1 MSKDTAETTIPRRT
15 TGDVLP
21 MSFAQELLWLLDRA
35 TPGLT
40 AYNVPRAMRLRG
52 TLDVEALRRAIESV
66 VARHEILRTTYASD
80 ERGAVQ
86 IVHPNVRFELPVVD
100 LTGQPEGERMV
111 AAERFFLDQARTPF
125 DIGKDPL
132 LRGYL
137 LQLGDDDRVL
147 VLVTH
152 HIASDGWSKGVMFRE
167 LSQAYEAFA
176 SGTTPAMAPLPIQY
190 ADFALWQRAQVD
202 SGSLAEP
209 LEYWHRRLAPPLPA
223 LELPTDFA
231 RPSVASFEGGRQ
243 AIILPNELVHKVRE
257 LAMDHGATLYMTLLA
272 AYHTVLHRYS
282 GQDDIITGSPIAGRN
297 QVEVEGLIGYF
308 ANTLAMRTSFEG
320 DPTFAELLERISEN
334 AVDAYEHEDVPFEKL
349 VLELRAAHQAE
360 GDTPLFSCVLT
371 MEDTLPDELQL
382 GDVDVTT
389 IAIDFGMAKF
399 DLTLLVAEQPEGLRL
414 ALWYRSDL
422 FSAGYA
428 ERFLG
433 HMRSVLE
440 AAVAHPGQRVSELPL
455 MTALERSELDGW
467 NDTAVDEGVPATVVE
482 LFEQQAARVP
492 SRTAVVDADGQ
503 LSYADLNARANQ
515 LAHLLRTRGTGRG
528 ATVGLLLDRSVDA
541 LVGLLGILKAGAAY
555 VPLSVDAPAARL
567 DQQIAEAGIRVV
579 ITNATLC
586 EKLPT
591 TVSRVALDTESP
603 ALSALFAENP
613 LAAATPEDL
622 AYVLYTSGST
632 GVPKGVAVT
641 HANVVHYTRAIGGV
655 LGGAKT
661 RSLAALGTT
670 TKDVVP
676 TGAPSATE
684 GPALDALPDGW
695 HFGLAS
701 TLAADLG
708 NTSLFPA
715 LLSGGTLHTL
725 AKSVTTEPAEFAEY
739 AATHP
744 LDVLKLTP
752 NHLLALVA
760 GRTGGELAALLP
772 RQWIVLGGEA
782 LRSDVARVLLGAGSC
797 RVLNHYGP
805 TETTV
810 GVCTFEVTAD
820 SLAAAQQFGAQT
832 VPVGMPLANTRA
844 YIVDGNGNEQPVG
857 IPGELLLG
865 GAGVANGYLNRP
877 ELTAERFVQFE
888 NQKSRSLASLGTTN
902 SGAALG
908 TTPSPDR
915 VYRTG
920 DRARRLPDGTIEF
933 RGRAD
938 EQVKVRGF
946 RVELGEIEHVLAE
959 HRGVAQSAV
968 ALHATPEGEQRLVAY
983 VVPQTGGYAAAHAA
997 KVTAGEISEWI
1008 AARLPE
1014 YMVPSAVVLLDALPI
1029 TANGKVDRRALPD
1042 PEVIAADD
1050 GYVAPRTE
1058 TETRLAAIWVDV
1070 LKKERIG
1077 VTESFMTLGGHSL
1090 LAIRVLGKLSRQFGV
1105 RLPLRSLF
1113 DTPTIAELAQVV
1125 DAEMDAVRQ
1134 RELAAALASMEGLS
1148 DADVQRL
1155 MKDEPTETGA

>member
-1 MSKDTAETTIPRRT
+1 MSNDSAEMTIPRRP
-15 TGDVLP
+15 TGDVVP

-52 TLDVEALRRAIESV
+52 ALDVEALRSAIEAV
-66 VARHEILRTTYASD
+66 VQRHEILRTTYASD

-86 IVHPNVRFELPVVD
+86 VISGNKRFELPVVD
-100 LTGQPEGERMV
+100 LTEEADGMG
-111 AAERFFLDQARTPF
+111 AAERFFLEQARTPF
-125 DIGKDPL
+125 DITKDPL

-137 LQLGDDDRVL
+137 LPLAADDRVL

-176 SGTTPAMAPLPIQY
+176 SDKVPTMAPLPIQY
-190 ADFALWQRAQVD
+190 ADFALWQRAQVE
-202 SGSLAEP
+202 SGSLAEH
-209 LEYWHRRLAPPLPA
+209 LEYWHTRLAPPLPA

-243 AIILPNELVHKVRE
+243 AIVLPADLVHKVRE
-257 LAMDHGATLYMTLLA
+257 VAMDHGATLYMTLLA
-272 AYHTVLHRYS
+272 AYHTVLHRYT

-349 VLELRAAHQAE
+349 VLELRDAHQAE

-371 MEDTLPDELQL
+371 MEDTLPDELTL
-382 GDVDVTT
+382 GDVDVKT

-414 ALWYRSDL
+414 ALWYRSDI

-440 AAVAHPGQRVSELPL
+440 SAVAHPGQRVSELPL
-455 MTALERSELDGW
+455 LTLAERSQLVAW
-467 NDTAVDEGVPATVVE
+467 NDTALDEGAPATVVR
-482 LFEQQAARVP
+482 LFEEQAERVS
-492 SRTAVVDADGQ
+492 SRTAVVGGDVQ
-503 LSYADLNARANQ
+503 LTYSELNARANQ
-515 LAHLLRTRGTGRG
+515 LAHLLRTRGTGPG
-528 ATVGLLLDRSVDA
+528 AMVGLLLDRSADA
-541 LVGLLGILKAGAAY
+541 VVALLGILKSGAAY
-555 VPLSVDAPAARL
+555 VPLSVDAPAARVE
-567 DQQIAEAGIRVV
+567 QQIAEAGIRVV
-579 ITNATLC
+579 ITNAALS
-586 EKLPT
+586 EKVPS
-591 TVSRVALDTESP
+591 TVSRVALDTEAP
-603 ALSALFAENP
+603 ALRALFAENP
-613 LAAATPEDL
+613 HAAVAPEDV

-641 HANVVHYTRAIGGV
+641 HANVVHYTRAIAAV
-655 LGGAKT
+655 LA
-661 RSLAALGTT
+661 
-670 TKDVVP
+670 
-676 TGAPSATE
+676 
-684 GPALDALPDGW
+684 GPARSALADGW

-708 NTSLFPA
+708 NTSLFPS
-715 LLSGGTLHTL
+715 LLSGGTLHIMSK
-725 AKSVTTEPAEFAEY
+725 AVTTEPAQFVEY
-739 AATHP
+739 VTAHP

-760 GRTGGELAALLP
+760 GRIGGELAAVLP
-772 RQWIVLGGEA
+772 REWIVLGGEA
-782 LRSDVARVLLGAGSC
+782 LRLDVARVLLGAASC

-820 SLAAAQQFGAQT
+820 SLANAQQFGAQT
-832 VPVGMPLANTRA
+832 VPVGRPLANTQA
-844 YIVDGNGNEQPVG
+844 YVVDAQGNEQPVG

-865 GAGVANGYLNRP
+865 GAGVANGYLNKP
-877 ELTAERFVQFE
+877 ELTAEKFVHFE
-888 NQKSRSLASLGTTN
+888 DQENKSL
-902 SGAALG
+902 AALG
-908 TTPSPDR
+908 TTPSALGTTT

-920 DRARRLPDGTIEF
+920 DRVRRLPDGNIEF

-938 EQVKVRGF
+938 DQVKVRGF

-959 HRGVAQSAV
+959 HRGVAQAAV
-968 ALHATPEGEQRLVAY
+968 ALHVTADGEQRLVAY

-997 KVTAGEISEWI
+997 KVTAAEITEWI
-1008 AARLPE
+1008 GTRLPE
-1014 YMVPSAVVLLDALPI
+1014 YMVPSAIVMLDALPI
-1029 TANGKVDRRALPD
+1029 TSNGKIDRRALPD
-1042 PEVIAADD
+1042 PQVIAADD
-1050 GYVAPRTE
+1050 GYVAPSTE
-1058 TETRLAAIWVDV
+1058 TETKLAAIWVDV

-1113 DTPTIAELAQVV
+1113 DTPTIAELAKVV
-1125 DAEMDAVRQ
+1125 DAEVDVVRQ
-1134 RELAAALASMEGLS
+1134 REVAAALASMEGLS

-1155 MKDEPTETGA
+1155 MKDASTDTGA

>member
-1 MSKDTAETTIPRRT
+1 MSNDTAETTIKRRT
-15 TGDVLP
+15 SGDVVP

-52 TLDVEALRRAIESV
+52 ALDVEALRSALEAV
-66 VARHEILRTTYASD
+66 VGRHEILRTTYASD

-86 IVHPNVRFELPVVD
+86 VIHANARFALPVVD
-100 LTGQPEGERMV
+100 LRGEADGMA
-111 AAERFFLDQARTPF
+111 AAERFFLEQARTPF
-125 DIGKDPL
+125 DITKDPL

-137 LQLGDDDRVL
+137 LELGDDDRVL

-167 LSQAYEAFA
+167 LSQAYAAFA
-176 SGTTPAMAPLPIQY
+176 SDSVPTMASLPIQY
-190 ADFALWQRAQVD
+190 ADFAMWQRAQVEN
-202 SGSLAEP
+202 GSLAEH
-209 LEYWHRRLAPPLPA
+209 LEYWHTRLAPPLPA

-243 AIILPNELVHKVRE
+243 ATILPHALTQQLRDLGMNN
-257 LAMDHGATLYMTLLA
+257 GATLYMVLLA

-297 QVEVEGLIGYF
+297 QSEVEGLIGYF
-308 ANTLAMRTSFEG
+308 ANTLAMRTSFAG
-320 DPTFAELLERISEN
+320 DPTVAELLERIAEN

-349 VLELRAAHQAE
+349 VLELRAAHRAE
-360 GDTPLFSCVLT
+360 NDTPLFSCVLT
-371 MEDTLPDELQL
+371 MEDTLPDELRL
-382 GDVDVTT
+382 GDVDVKT

-433 HMRSVLE
+433 HMRGVLE
-440 AAVAHPGQRVSELPL
+440 SAVANPGQRVSELSL
-455 MTALERSELDGW
+455 LTAPERAQLSAW
-467 NDTAVDEGVPATVVE
+467 NDTNADEGAPTTVVE
-482 LFEQQAARVP
+482 LFEQQVARVP
-492 SRTAVVDADGQ
+492 SRTAVVAGDMQ
-503 LSYADLNARANQ
+503 LTYAELDARANQ
-515 LAHLLRTRGTGRG
+515 LAVQLRTRGVGCG
-528 ATVGLLLDRSVDA
+528 ATVGLLLDRSADA
-541 LVGLLGILKAGAAY
+541 IVGLLGILKSGAAY
-555 VPLSVDAPAARL
+555 APLSVDAPPARL
-567 DQQIAEAGIRVV
+567 DQQIAEAGIPVV
-579 ITNATLC
+579 VTNAALT
-586 EKLPT
+586 ERVPS
-591 TVSRVALDTESP
+591 TVGRLAIDAEAPASSAHAVESGQAVVA
-603 ALSALFAENP
+603 
-613 LAAATPEDL
+613 PEDV

-641 HANVVHYTRAIGGV
+641 HANVVHYTRAISGV
-655 LGGAKT
+655 LAGQKR
-661 RSLAALGTT
+661 RSFAALGMTSHD
-670 TKDVVP
+670 DVVP
-676 TGAPSATE
+676 TGARSATE
-684 GPALDALPDGW
+684 GPALSALPDGW

-715 LLSGGTLHTL
+715 LLNGGTLHVMSK
-725 AKSVTTEPAEFAEY
+725 AVTTEPAQYAEY
-739 AATHP
+739 VTAHP

-760 GRTGGELAALLP
+760 GRTGDELAAVMP
-772 RQWIVLGGEA
+772 RQWVVLGGEA
-782 LRSDVARVLLGAGSC
+782 LRFDVARVLLGAGSC

-810 GVCTFEVTAD
+810 GVCTFEVTDA
-820 SLAAAQQFGAQT
+820 SLEAAQRLGAQT
-832 VPVGMPLANTRA
+832 VPVGTPLMNTRA
-844 YIVDGNGNEQPVG
+844 YVVDASGNDQPVG
-857 IPGELLLG
+857 VPGELLLG
-865 GAGVANGYLNRP
+865 GDGVANGYLNKP
-877 ELTAERFVQFE
+877 ELTLEKFVQLE
-888 NQKSRSLASLGTTN
+888 RRESTSLT
-902 SGAALG
+902 ALG
-908 TTPSPDR
+908 ATTDR

-920 DRARRLPDGTIEF
+920 DRARRLADGTIEF

-938 EQVKVRGF
+938 DQVKVRGF
-946 RVELGEIEHVLAE
+946 RVELGEIEHVIAE

-968 ALHATPEGEQRLVAY
+968 ALHATQEGEQRLVAY

-997 KVTAGEISEWI
+997 KVSASEITAWI

-1014 YMVPSAVVLLDALPI
+1014 YMVPSAVVVLDALPI
-1029 TANGKVDRRALPD
+1029 TANGKIDRRALPD
-1042 PEVIAADD
+1042 PESIAADD
-1050 GYVAPRTE
+1050 GYVAPSTDTE
-1058 TETRLAAIWVDV
+1058 TKLVAIWVDV

-1113 DTPTIAELAQVV
+1113 DTPTIAELAMVV
-1125 DAEMDAVRQ
+1125 DAEVNAVRQ
-1134 RELAAALASMEGLS
+1134 KELASALASMEGLS
-1148 DADVQRL
+1148 DADVQQM
-1155 MKDEPTETGA
+1155 MKDAPTETGA

>member
-1 MSKDTAETTIPRRT
+1 MSDDTAGTIQKRT
-15 TGDVLP
+15 TGDVVP

-52 TLDVEALRRAIESV
+52 ALDVESLRSAIEAV
-66 VARHEILRTTYASD
+66 VQRHEILRTTYASD

-86 IVHPNVRFELPVVD
+86 VINTNERFALTPVD
-100 LTGQPEGERMV
+100 LTGESDGMAV
-111 AAERFFLDQARTPF
+111 AERFFLDQARTPF
-125 DIGKDPL
+125 DITKDPL

-137 LQLGDDDRVL
+137 LQLGDDDHVL

-167 LSQAYEAFA
+167 LSQAYRAFA
-176 SGTTPAMAPLPIQY
+176 SGNVPAMSPLPIQY
-190 ADFALWQRAQVD
+190 ADFAQWQRAQVET
-202 SGSLAEP
+202 GSLSGH
-209 LEYWHRRLAPPLPA
+209 LEYWRTRLAPPLPA

-231 RPSVASFEGGRQ
+231 RPPVASFEGGRQ
-243 AIILPNELVHKVRE
+243 ATYLDREFVAKVRNV
-257 LAMDHGATLYMTLLA
+257 AMDHGATLYMMLLA

-297 QVEVEGLIGYF
+297 QAEVEGLIGYF

-320 DPTFAELLERISEN
+320 DPTFAELLERISDN

-349 VLELRAAHQAE
+349 VLELRDAHQVE
-360 GDTPLFSCVLT
+360 GDTSLFSCVLT
-371 MEDTLPDELQL
+371 MEDTLPDELKL
-382 GDVDVTT
+382 GDVDVQT

-440 AAVAHPGQRVSELPL
+440 AAVADVTQRVSELPL
-455 MTALERSELDGW
+455 LTPAERAQLDAW
-467 NDTAVDEGVPATVVE
+467 NDTSVDEGTPATVVE
-482 LFEQQAARVP
+482 LFEREAARVP
-492 SRTAVVDADGQ
+492 TRTAVVAGDVE
-503 LSYADLNARANQ
+503 LTYAELNTRANQ
-515 LAHLLRTRGTGRG
+515 LAHLLRTRGTTRG
-528 ATVGLLLDRSVDA
+528 AMVGLLLDRSADA
-541 LVGLLGILKAGAAY
+541 IVALLGILKSGAAY

-567 DQQIAEAGIRVV
+567 ERQIAEAGIRVV
-579 ITNATLC
+579 ITNASLS
-586 EKLPT
+586 EKVPAA
-591 TVSRVALDTESP
+591 VSRVALDTEAP
-603 ALSALFAENP
+603 ALSALFGEN
-613 LAAATPEDL
+613 ARSAVAPEDV

-641 HANVVHYTRAIGGV
+641 HANVVHYTRAISGV
-655 LGGAKT
+655 L
-661 RSLAALGTT
+661 
-670 TKDVVP
+670 DV
-676 TGAPSATE
+676 E
-684 GPALDALPDGW
+684 DGW

-701 TLAADLG
+701 TLSADLG

-715 LLSGGTLHTL
+715 LLSGGTLHAL
-725 AKSVTTEPAEFAEY
+725 SKMVTTEPAQFAEY
-739 AATHP
+739 ATAHP

-782 LRSDVARVLLGAGSC
+782 LRPDLARVLLGAASC

-820 SLAAAQQFGAQT
+820 SLADAQTLGAQT
-832 VPVGMPLANTRA
+832 APVGRPLPNTRA
-844 YIVDGNGNEQPVG
+844 YVVDAMWKEQPVG

-865 GAGVANGYLNRP
+865 GDGVTNGYLNRP
-877 ELTAERFVQFE
+877 ELTAERFFAFSE
-888 NQKSRSLASLGTTN
+888 AG
-902 SGAALG
+902 
-908 TTPSPDR
+908 R

-920 DRARRLPDGTIEF
+920 DRVRRLADGTIEF

-938 EQVKVRGF
+938 DQVKVRGF
-946 RVELGEIEHVLAE
+946 RVELGEIEHVLAA

-968 ALHATPEGEQRLVAY
+968 ALHATAEGEQRLIAY
-983 VVPQTGGYAAAHAA
+983 VVPQTTGYAAAHAA
-997 KVTAGEISEWI
+997 KVSVAEITDWI

-1014 YMVPSAVVLLDALPI
+1014 YMVPSAVVMLDALPI

-1042 PEVIAADD
+1042 PAVVVVDD
-1050 GYVAPRTE
+1050 DYVAPRTE
-1058 TETRLAAIWVDV
+1058 TETKLAAIWVDV

-1113 DTPTIAELAQVV
+1113 DTPTIVELARVV
-1125 DAEMDAVRQ
+1125 DAEVDAVRQ
-1134 RELAAALASMEGLS
+1134 KELAAALASMEGLS

-1155 MKDEPTETGA
+1155 MRDEPTETGA

>member
-1 MSKDTAETTIPRRT
+1 MSNETAETTISRRT
-15 TGDVLP
+15 TGDVVP

-52 TLDVEALRRAIESV
+52 KLDVEALRSAIEAV
-66 VARHEILRTTYASD
+66 VERHEILRTTYASD

-86 IVHPNVRFELPVVD
+86 IVNANARFELVPVD
-100 LTGQPEGERMV
+100 LSGEPESERMA
-111 AAERFFLDQARTPF
+111 AAERFFLGQARTPF
-125 DIGKDPL
+125 DITKDPL
-132 LRGYL
+132 LRGYQ
-137 LQLGDDDRVL
+137 LQLGDEDRVL

-176 SGTTPAMAPLPIQY
+176 SDKVPTMAPLPIQY

-202 SGSLAEP
+202 SGSLAEH
-209 LEYWHRRLAPPLPA
+209 LEYWHKRLAPPLPA

-243 AIILPNELVHKVRE
+243 ATYLTKEFVAKVQNV
-257 LAMDHGATLYMTLLA
+257 AMDHGATLYMMLLA

-297 QVEVEGLIGYF
+297 QTEVEGLIGYF

-371 MEDTLPDELQL
+371 MEDTLPDELRL
-382 GDVDVTT
+382 GDVDVKT

-455 MTALERSELDGW
+455 LSAGERKALSAW
-467 NDTAVDEGVPATVVE
+467 NETAVDEGAPATVVE
-482 LFEQQAARVP
+482 LFEEQAARVP
-492 SRTAVVDADGQ
+492 SRTAVVGGDVQ
-503 LSYADLNARANQ
+503 LTYAELNTRANQ
-515 LAHLLRTRGTGRG
+515 LAHLLRTRGIDRG
-528 ATVGLLLDRSVDA
+528 ATVGLLLDRSADA
-541 LVGLLGILKAGAAY
+541 VVALLGILKSGAAY
-555 VPLSVDAPAARL
+555 VPLSVDAPPARL
-567 DQQIAEAGIRVV
+567 EQQITEAGIRVV
-579 ITNATLC
+579 ITNAALS
-586 EKLPT
+586 EKVPS
-591 TVSRVALDTESP
+591 TVSRVALDTEAR
-603 ALSALFAENP
+603 ALGALLGENP
-613 LAAATPEDL
+613 EAAASPEDV

-641 HANVVHYTRAIGGV
+641 HANVVHYTRAISGV
-655 LGGAKT
+655 L
-661 RSLAALGTT
+661 
-670 TKDVVP
+670 
-676 TGAPSATE
+676 APR
-684 GPALDALPDGW
+684 DGW

-708 NTSLFPA
+708 NTSLFPS
-715 LLSGGTLHTL
+715 LLSGGTLHTMSK
-725 AKSVTTEPAEFAEY
+725 AVTTEPAQFVEY
-739 AATHP
+739 VTAHP

-760 GRTGGELAALLP
+760 GRTGGELAAVLP
-772 RQWIVLGGEA
+772 KQWIVLGGEA
-782 LRSDVARVLLGAGSC
+782 LRPDVARVLLGAESC

-820 SLAAAQQFGAQT
+820 SLAAAQQQGAQT
-832 VPVGMPLANTRA
+832 VPVGKPLANTRA
-844 YIVDGNGNEQPVG
+844 YIVDAKGNEQPVG

-865 GAGVANGYLNRP
+865 GAGVANGYLNKP
-877 ELTAERFVQFE
+877 ELTSERFVEF
-888 NQKSRSLASLGTTN
+888 KSRSLATLGTT
-902 SGAALG
+902 SA
-908 TTPSPDR
+908 PDR

-920 DRARRLPDGTIEF
+920 DRVRRLPDGTIEF

-938 EQVKVRGF
+938 DQVKVRGF

-959 HRGVAQSAV
+959 HRGVAQTAV
-968 ALHATPEGEQRLVAY
+968 ALHSTAEGEQRLVAY
-983 VVPQTGGYAAAHAA
+983 VVPQTSGYAAAHAA
-997 KVTAGEISEWI
+997 KVTAAEIAEWI
-1008 AARLPE
+1008 ANRLPE
-1014 YMVPSAVVLLDALPI
+1014 YMVPSAIVMLDALPV
-1029 TANGKVDRRALPD
+1029 TSNGKIDRRALPD

-1050 GYVAPRTE
+1050 GYVAPSTE
-1058 TETRLAAIWVDV
+1058 TETKLAAIWVDV

-1113 DTPTIAELAQVV
+1113 DTPTIAELAKVV
-1125 DAEMDAVRQ
+1125 DAEVDAVRQ
-1134 RELAAALASMEGLS
+1134 REVAAALASMEGLS

>member
-1 MSKDTAETTIPRRT
+1 MSNDAEKTIQRRT
-15 TGDVLP
+15 IGDVVP

-52 TLDVEALRRAIESV
+52 NLDVEALRSAIEAIV
-66 VARHEILRTTYASD
+66 GRHEILRTTYASD

-86 IVHPNVRFELPVVD
+86 VINANKRFDLPVVD
-100 LTGQPEGERMV
+100 LTGEPDGMA
-111 AAERFFLDQARTPF
+111 AAERFFLEQARTPF
-125 DIGKDPL
+125 DITRDPL

-176 SGTTPAMAPLPIQY
+176 ADKVPTMAPLPIQY
-190 ADFALWQRAQVD
+190 ADFAVWQRGQVEG
-202 SGSLAEP
+202 GSLAEP
-209 LEYWHRRLAPPLPA
+209 LEYWHKRLAPPLPA
-223 LELPTDFA
+223 LDLPTDFA
-231 RPSVASFEGGRQ
+231 RPSIASFEGGRQ
-243 AIILPNELVHKVRE
+243 AIILPSE
-257 LAMDHGATLYMTLLA
+257 LAQQLRDLGMDHGATLYMVLLA

-282 GQDDIITGSPIAGRN
+282 GQSDIITGSPIAGRN
-297 QVEVEGLIGYF
+297 QAEAEGLIGYF
-308 ANTLAMRTSFEG
+308 ANTLAMRTSFDG

-371 MEDTLPDELQL
+371 MEDTLPDELKL
-382 GDVDVTT
+382 GDVEVKT

-399 DLTLLVAEQPEGLRL
+399 DLTLLVSEQPEGLRL

-440 AAVAHPGQRVSELPL
+440 TAVAHPAQRVSELPL
-455 MTALERSELDGW
+455 LTSAERAQLHAW
-467 NDTAVDEGVPATVVE
+467 NETSADEGAPATVVE
-482 LFEQQAARVP
+482 LLEQQAARVP
-492 SRTAVVDADGQ
+492 LRTAVVGGDVQ
-503 LSYADLNARANQ
+503 LTYSELNTRANQ
-515 LAHLLRTRGTGRG
+515 LAHLLRARGTARG
-528 ATVGLLLDRSVDA
+528 ATVGLLLDRSADA
-541 LVGLLGILKAGAAY
+541 IVGLLGILKSGAAY
-555 VPLSVDAPAARL
+555 VPLSIDAPPARL
-567 DQQIAEAGIRVV
+567 DQQITEAGIRVV
-579 ITNATLC
+579 ITNAALA
-586 EKLPT
+586 EKLPP
-591 TVSRVALDTESP
+591 TVSRVALDTEAP
-603 ALSALFAENP
+603 ALEALFGENP
-613 LAAATPEDL
+613 QAAATPDDV

-641 HANVVHYTRAIGGV
+641 HANVVHYTRAVSGV
-655 LGGAKT
+655 MK
-661 RSLAALGTT
+661 
-670 TKDVVP
+670 V
-676 TGAPSATE
+676 E
-684 GPALDALPDGW
+684 DAW

-725 AKSVTTEPAEFAEY
+725 SKQVTTEPAQFAEY
-739 AATHP
+739 VTAHS

-772 RQWIVLGGEA
+772 KRWIVLGGEA
-782 LRSDVARVLLGAGSC
+782 LRPDVARVLLGAGSC

-820 SLAAAQQFGAQT
+820 SLAAAQQLGAQT
-832 VPVGMPLANTRA
+832 VPVGAPLANTRA
-844 YIVDGNGNEQPVG
+844 YVVDAHGNEQPVG

-865 GAGVANGYLNRP
+865 GKGVTKGYLNKP
-877 ELTAERFVQFE
+877 ELTAERFIDHH
-888 NQKSRSLASLGTTN
+888 A
-902 SGAALG
+902 
-908 TTPSPDR
+908 DR

-920 DRARRLPDGTIEF
+920 DRARRLADGTIEF

-938 EQVKVRGF
+938 DQVKVRGF

-968 ALHATPEGEQRLVAY
+968 ALHATAEGEQRLIAY
-983 VVPQTGGYAAAHAA
+983 VVPQMSGYAAAHAA
-997 KVTAGEISEWI
+997 KVTPADITEWL

-1014 YMVPSAVVLLDALPI
+1014 YMVPSVVVMLDALPI
-1029 TANGKVDRRALPD
+1029 TSNGKVDRRALPD
-1042 PEVIAADD
+1042 PEVVAADD
-1050 GYVAPRTE
+1050 GYVAPSTE
-1058 TETRLAAIWVDV
+1058 TETKLAAIWVDV

-1077 VTESFMTLGGHSL
+1077 INESFMTLGGHSL

-1113 DTPTIAELAQVV
+1113 DTPTIAELALVV
-1125 DAEMDAVRQ
+1125 DAEVDAVRQ
-1134 RELAAALASMEGLS
+1134 RELAAALASMEGMS

-1155 MKDEPTETGA
+1155 MADGASETGA